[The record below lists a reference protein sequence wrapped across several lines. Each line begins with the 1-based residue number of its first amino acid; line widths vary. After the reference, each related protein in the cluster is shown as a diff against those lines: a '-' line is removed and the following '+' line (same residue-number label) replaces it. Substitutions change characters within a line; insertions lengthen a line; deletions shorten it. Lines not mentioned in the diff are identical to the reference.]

1 MTTVVSVAQG
11 GTGSNSA
18 ALARTALGVPPSAA
32 YDQANTA
39 RDQANTARTQ
49 ANSAYSDANT
59 RLSASGGTLAGDLII
74 TGNLTVSGNST
85 TLNAEI
91 LTIEDADIVLLSNV
105 ASTPALNAGIIVNRG
120 TSTNTF
126 LRWDEVTDKWG
137 WSDDGS
143 TTYKFTSAL
152 DAYAQANS
160 AYGAANNR
168 VLKAGDTMTGQL
180 NISAGGLLVTGN
192 SNFDSGTL
200 FVDSVNDRIG
210 IGATAPQSRLEVNLI
225 SGDSS
230 SLMNANAVND
240 VTLMRAPFGVNP
252 ASVSNG
258 QAKWGLRFVGR
269 NDGTY
274 DNGKSAAVYA
284 VSEETAAGYNRS
296 VGLAF
301 HTSGF
306 DASHTERMRITAVGN
321 VGIGTTAPYSQLH
334 LTGDVTMGSGT
345 NARPALKITNWGY
358 SASYRALL
366 IGSSNTLYTTA
377 NTGAVTVCFNYDPSV
392 NGNGAFSGDGREI
405 IFRRGTRFV
414 TPNSGDTAFNLTNLV
429 LYDGNV
435 GIGTDTPSGK
445 LHLYQTSGGTN
456 HLILDTNFGSGNAFA
471 LNPFITGV
479 SNGGFSIRDV
489 TNSVDR
495 MVIQYSTGNIGIGT
509 TAPQSKL
516 EVTTSSG
523 QFAHFGATSTASG
536 QFTGITL
543 GYRENNSYYRKAA
556 IVQEQI
562 GDNSARGHLHLL
574 VDTADDTGTVVL
586 GDSKLMIHGTTGK
599 VGIGTTSFNTNGGK
613 LQVADGISFPATQ
626 SACSDANTLDDYEEG
641 TWTPELRDAGTV
653 LTQGYSYRSGV
664 YHKIGRMVHIH
675 FGFLLSSLSGTSTN
689 ALRVYGLPFT
699 GATTGGYQEPMG
711 YAILGNQPTA
721 SHSNSVYF
729 FNMSGT
735 AILEARLLLTGADTV
750 YTSNNIDGDTFMKFS
765 MIYWV

>member
-39 RDQANTARTQ
+39 RDQANTARTQANAAYAQ

-126 LRWDEVTDKWG
+126 IRWAENVDEWG
-137 WSDDGS
+137 WSDNGT
-143 TTYKFTSAL
+143 TTYFFDDLRQGLITTNTTFGTVNTNITNTNSNAIN
-152 DAYAQANS
+152 AYAQANA

-210 IGATAPQSRLEVNLI
+210 IGTTTAPTSGGFTDSRVLIKQAANGITGGALQIEESGSDRVAFFGFTGSSFRIGTSYRSTDTYHPIQFTPGGTTASLHLATDGTVGIGTTSPSAKLHVAGTNNNAVGSSTFWNFNFVGQEITNLSNTAGTVSGLALIGGSGRSAVAAIGGVLETTAL
-225 SGDSS
+225 S
-230 SLMNANAVND
+230 SLAFF
-240 VTLMRAPFGVNP
+240 TGGSGV
-252 ASVSNG
+252 SG
-258 QAKWGLRFVGR
+258 
-269 NDGTY
+269 GT
-274 DNGKSAAVYA
+274 VP
-284 VSEETAAGYNRS
+284 
-296 VGLAF
+296 
-301 HTSGF
+301 
-306 DASHTERMRITAVGN
+306 ERMRITSGGN
-321 VGIGTTAPYSQLH
+321 VGVGTTS
-334 LTGDVTMGSGT
+334 
-345 NARPALKITNWGY
+345 
-358 SASYRALL
+358 
-366 IGSSNTLYTTA
+366 
-377 NTGAVTVCFNYDPSV
+377 
-392 NGNGAFSGDGREI
+392 
-405 IFRRGTRFV
+405 
-414 TPNSGDTAFNLTNLV
+414 
-429 LYDGNV
+429 
-435 GIGTDTPSGK
+435 
-445 LHLYQTSGGTN
+445 
-456 HLILDTNFGSGNAFA
+456 
-471 LNPFITGV
+471 
-479 SNGGFSIRDV
+479 
-489 TNSVDR
+489 
-495 MVIQYSTGNIGIGT
+495 
-509 TAPQSKL
+509 PQSKL
-516 EVTTSSG
+516 EVATSSG
-523 QFAHFGATSTASG
+523 QFAHFGATSTANG
-536 QFTGITL
+536 EFTGITL
-543 GYRENNSYYRKAA
+543 GYRENNSFYRKAA

-574 VDTADDTGTVVL
+574 VDIANDSGTVVL
-586 GDSKLMIHGTTGK
+586 GDSKFMIHGTTGK
-599 VGIGTTSFNTNGGK
+599 VGVGTSSFNTNGGK

-641 TWTPELRDAGTV
+641 TWTPELRDGGTV

-664 YHKIGRMVHIH
+664 YHKIGRMVHVH
-675 FGFLLSSLSGTSTN
+675 FGFLLSSLSGTSTG

-711 YAILGNQPTA
+711 YAIIGNQPTA
-721 SHSNSVYF
+721 SHSNLVYF

-735 AILEARLLLTGADTV
+735 AILEARLLTGVDTV
-750 YTSNNIDGDTFMKFS
+750 YTSDNIDGDTFMKFS